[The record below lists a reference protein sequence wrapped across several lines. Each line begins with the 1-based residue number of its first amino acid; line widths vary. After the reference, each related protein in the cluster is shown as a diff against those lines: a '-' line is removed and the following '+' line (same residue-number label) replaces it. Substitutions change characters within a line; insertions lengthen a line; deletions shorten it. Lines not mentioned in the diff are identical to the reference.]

1 MNKPKILVIVGQTAS
16 GKSALAVKLA
26 RKFNGEIISA
36 DSRQVYKGLDIGTG
50 KITEEE
56 MKGIPHYL
64 LDVIS
69 PKKTFTVAD
78 FKKQAQKKI
87 QEISKKGKLPIV
99 CGGTGFYIDSL
110 IYNMEYPEV
119 PPNPKLRKELG
130 EKSLEELY
138 RLLKGKD
145 TERAEMID
153 SQNPVRLI
161 RALEIVEALGKVPQI
176 KQETPYDICFIGLE
190 RNDNDLKNRINK
202 RIRSRLTQGMIQ
214 EAETLYKEGL
224 SWKRMREL
232 GLEYRF
238 LADYSEKIISKKE
251 LTEKLEQA
259 IWQYAK
265 RQKTWFKRN
274 KDIVWIDP
282 SERKNISEIENLIK
296 EWVKK

>member
-26 RKFNGEIISA
+26 RKFNGEVISA

-50 KITEEE
+50 KITEKE
-56 MKGIPHYL
+56 MKGVSHHL
-64 LDVIS
+64 LDIVS

-87 QEISKKGKLPIV
+87 KDITKKKRLPIV

-110 IYNMEYPEV
+110 VYNMEYPEV

-130 EKSLEELY
+130 EKSTEELY
-138 RLLKGKD
+138 TLLKEKD
-145 TERAEMID
+145 IKRAEMID

-161 RALEIVEALGKVPQI
+161 RALEIVEALGKVPLI
-176 KQETPYDICFIGLE
+176 KQDSLYDVFFIGIE
-190 RNDNDLKNRINK
+190 RSDDDLKNRINK
-202 RIRSRLTQGMIQ
+202 RIRSRLTHGMIQ
-214 EAETLYKEGL
+214 EAETLHREGL

-238 LADYSEKIISKKE
+238 LADYCEKIINKKE
-251 LTEKLEQA
+251 LVEKLEQA

-265 RQKTWFKRN
+265 RQKTWFKKN
-274 KDIVWIDP
+274 KDIVWID
-282 SERKNISEIENLIK
+282 SDNKEIEMKIK
-296 EWVKK
+296 GWINK